1 MMCLNDAYDHE
12 LWMGI
17 VSIWKKLF
25 EKRIHPTNARV
36 STKEWKWTMGL
47 IDEIYCMGASG
58 DVKMIM
64 VVVVMFVVMVAFSLR
79 GSCVRGSMPQLIS
92 FSLTVFQ

>member
-1 MMCLNDAYDHE
+1 
-12 LWMGI
+12 
-17 VSIWKKLF
+17 
-25 EKRIHPTNARV
+25 
-36 STKEWKWTMGL
+36 MGL

-79 GSCVRGSMPQLIS
+79 GPCVRVSMPQLIN
-92 FSLTVFQ
+92 FPFIVFQ

>member
-1 MMCLNDAYDHE
+1 
-12 LWMGI
+12 
-17 VSIWKKLF
+17 
-25 EKRIHPTNARV
+25 
-36 STKEWKWTMGL
+36 MGL

-79 GSCVRGSMPQLIS
+79 GSCVRGSMPQIIS
-92 FSLTVFQ
+92 FSLIVFQ

>member
-1 MMCLNDAYDHE
+1 
-12 LWMGI
+12 
-17 VSIWKKLF
+17 
-25 EKRIHPTNARV
+25 
-36 STKEWKWTMGL
+36 
-47 IDEIYCMGASG
+47 MGASR

-92 FSLTVFQ
+92 FSLIVFQ